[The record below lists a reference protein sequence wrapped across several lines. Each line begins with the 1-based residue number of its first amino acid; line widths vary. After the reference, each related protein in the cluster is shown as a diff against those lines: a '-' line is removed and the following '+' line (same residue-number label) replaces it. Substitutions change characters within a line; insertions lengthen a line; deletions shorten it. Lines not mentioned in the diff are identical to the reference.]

1 MDECSYG
8 HKSST
13 HRFSRLF
20 KLISGSLPKANH
32 PADTRCAA
40 CLTWMQAQGKGNPFF
55 TTSTAIT
62 NTEKLLLPHQYLE
75 ATVQPKKKNTYLTTP
90 GLASPYFPSLFPSH
104 PSLHI
109 RTCFQV
115 PEESTKAHWLP
126 SIQGILQSMENPPS
140 PSGVRRGNDRQDE
153 TRGWNCHSPECTKK
167 PCSFFPLF
175 GV

>member
-75 ATVQPKKKNTYLTTP
+75 ATVQPKKKPHLSHHSWSYQPIFPFTLSQPPLITHKDMLPGPRGKYKGTLT
-90 GLASPYFPSLFPSH
+90 S
-104 PSLHI
+104 
-109 RTCFQV
+109 
-115 PEESTKAHWLP
+115 
-126 SIQGILQSMENPPS
+126 
-140 PSGVRRGNDRQDE
+140 
-153 TRGWNCHSPECTKK
+153 
-167 PCSFFPLF
+167 
-175 GV
+175 